1 MGAQTNNEIIAEI
14 TANAAKK
21 GRESLKR
28 ALLPEDFVDKT
39 TDEAVK
45 RIKSSTVPEFKNK
58 GNKIRY
64 EENNSIMEKIDEA
77 IKGKIERCQEKLAE
91 GKKII
96 LKQQKLLRIADR
108 EEDGWEIVKCY
119 LSDDLAS
126 DSEDEKQLS
135 RARRDAA
142 ANKKEREAKKIKRN
156 SFGMAPPLEKIPK
169 SLANH
174 TKVTVALGTTQNLN
188 FAIFMPK

>member
-156 SFGMAPPLEKIPK
+156 SFGMAPPLKK
-169 SLANH
+169 FR
-174 TKVTVALGTTQNLN
+174 NL
-188 FAIFMPK
+188 